1 MTDEFHDPASYGA
14 LLADEYDAIYGDAF
28 ETEAAVDQLA
38 RLANGGRVLEFGVG
52 TGRIALP
59 LAQRGLDVWGVD
71 GSAEMLTIL
80 NAKPGADKVTTL
92 CGDFA
97 TTTAEGKFELVVLL
111 INTIYA
117 MGSQQ
122 GQIECFENAAR
133 HMTPGGRFVVEAW
146 VPDPPRGD
154 ALGLKARRLGRGF
167 AGLVIEDHDA
177 ARQLLSTT
185 QIVIDGTGRTRS
197 FPLVHRYAWP
207 SELDLM
213 ARLAG
218 MTLEHRWSDWHGHP
232 FDARSTDHVSVWQ
245 SLPALNGDREAGEA
259 QGAHSAQ
266 GEVGEI
272 LKWVNR

>member
-1 MTDEFHDPASYGA
+1 
-14 LLADEYDAIYGDAF
+14 
-28 ETEAAVDQLA
+28 
-38 RLANGGRVLEFGVG
+38 
-52 TGRIALP
+52 
-59 LAQRGLDVWGVD
+59 
-71 GSAEMLTIL
+71 MLTIL
-80 NAKPGADKVTTL
+80 NGKPGADKVTTL

-97 TTTAEGKFELVVLL
+97 TTTAEGKFDLVVLL

-133 HMTPGGRFVVEAW
+133 HLTPGGRFVVEAW

-154 ALGLKARRLGRGF
+154 SLGLKARRLGRGF

-213 ARLAG
+213 ARLSG
-218 MTLEHRWSDWHGHP
+218 MTLEARWSDWNRHP
-232 FDARSTDHVSVWQ
+232 FDSRSTDHVSVWR
-245 SLPALNGDREAGEA
+245 SLPALNGDRKGSET
-259 QGAHSAQ
+259 
-266 GEVGEI
+266 
-272 LKWVNR
+272 

>member
-1 MTDEFHDPASYGA
+1 MTDEFHDEASYGA
-14 LLADEYDAIYGDAF
+14 LLADEYDAIYGDVF
-28 ETEAAVDQLA
+28 DTEGAVDQLA
-38 RLANGGRVLEFGVG
+38 RLAAGAGSSNS
-52 TGRIALP
+52 ALAP
-59 LAQRGLDVWGVD
+59 VASRSRWPRRGLDVWGVD
-71 GSAEMLTIL
+71 GSAEMLKIL
-80 NAKPGADKVTTL
+80 KEKPGGDKVTTL

-97 TTTAEGKFELVVLL
+97 TTTAEGKFDLVVLL

-133 HMTPGGRFVVEAW
+133 HLTPGGRFVIEAW

-185 QIVIDGTGRTRS
+185 QIVIDGTGRTRT

-213 ARLAG
+213 ARLSG
-218 MTLEHRWSDWHGHP
+218 MTPREPLGRL
-232 FDARSTDHVSVWQ
+232 ARSPVRRTQHRPRIGVAVV
-245 SLPALNGDREAGEA
+245 GDP
-259 QGAHSAQ
+259 GAAHDP
-266 GEVGEI
+266 
-272 LKWVNR
+272 

>member
-1 MTDEFHDPASYGA
+1 
-14 LLADEYDAIYGDAF
+14 
-28 ETEAAVDQLA
+28 
-38 RLANGGRVLEFGVG
+38 
-52 TGRIALP
+52 
-59 LAQRGLDVWGVD
+59 
-71 GSAEMLTIL
+71 MLKIL
-80 NAKPGADKVTTL
+80 QEKPGGDKVTTL

-97 TTTAEGKFELVVLL
+97 TTTAEGKFDLVVLL

-133 HMTPGGRFVVEAW
+133 HLAPGGRFVIEAW

-185 QIVIDGTGRTRS
+185 QIVIDGTGRTRT

-213 ARLAG
+213 ARLCG
-218 MTLEHRWSDWHGHP
+218 MTLENRWADWHGHP
-232 FDARSTDHVSVWQ
+232 FDARSTDHVSVWR
-245 SLPALNGDREAGEA
+245 SPLA
-259 QGAHSAQ
+259 
-266 GEVGEI
+266 
-272 LKWVNR
+272 